1 MLTKRNPGMN
11 LTLNPIFNVDGPT
24 TGSGIPQAKL
34 EAEGTVAL
42 LLGLC
47 PHPVTSAQ
55 KQGLLNGD
63 FTKHCH
69 LCKIKSCDKLFKRK

>member
-11 LTLNPIFNVDGPT
+11 LTLNPIFNMDGPT

-42 LLGLC
+42 LGLC
-47 PHPVTSAQ
+47 PHPVTSA
-55 KQGLLNGD
+55 
-63 FTKHCH
+63 
-69 LCKIKSCDKLFKRK
+69 